1 MKKQIL
7 LIVLLSTLF
16 FSCWNKNNATQTEKA
31 FNEKT
36 FDSFNKTKLDSLFD
50 VLYQNKKFMGSISL
64 SHEGIVVYS
73 KGIGF
78 DDIETQKLS
87 TSETRYRIGSVSKMF
102 TAVLVFKAIEENK
115 VSLNQTIDKYFPR
128 VENAS
133 KITVGNLLNHRSGI
147 HSFTKDKAFFDYR
160 TEYKSSQ
167 EMVDIIA
174 SYKSDFEPDSQG
186 AYSNSN
192 YLLLSVMLEELYD
205 MSFKDLLAEKIFK
218 PLNLKHTY
226 HGSKINL
233 ENNESNSYQY
243 TTEWTKQIDTH
254 LSTAMGGGSIIS
266 TPNDLNKFIEVLLN
280 EKIIS
285 KVSLDKMTAI
295 KDNFGMGIFE
305 FTHSNKTGFGH
316 GGNIEGFRAIS
327 IYYTEENLALAIASN
342 AIDYDM
348 DDLVTNVLKC
358 YFNEPFELPNF
369 EKIEIAASDLEKYV
383 GIYAGV
389 ELSGKFN
396 VTIENNT
403 LHTQL
408 NDLPKEP
415 LVYKGNHT
423 FTNEEIGADFIFN
436 LQENKLRLKQGGVA
450 DIYTFNKQ

>member
-31 FNEKT
+31 FNQKT

-50 VLYQNKKFMGSISL
+50 VLYQNNKFMGSISL
-64 SHEGIVVYS
+64 SHEGTIVYT
-73 KGIGF
+73 KAIGF
-78 DDIETQKLS
+78 DDIETQKSS
-87 TSETRYRIGSVSKMF
+87 TAETIYRIGSVSKMF
-102 TAVLVFKAIEENK
+102 TSTLIFNAIEENK

-128 VENAS
+128 IENAS

-147 HSFTKDKAFFDYR
+147 HSFTKDKAFFNYR

-205 MSFKDLLAEKIFK
+205 TSFEDLLAEKIFN
-218 PLNLKHTY
+218 PLNLKHTN

-243 TTEWTKQIDTH
+243 TTEWTKQIDTD

-266 TPNDLNKFIEVLLN
+266 TPNDLNKFIEALLN

-285 KVSLDKMTAI
+285 KESLDKMTAI

-305 FTHSNKTGFGH
+305 FTHSSKTGFGH

-327 IYYTEENLALAIASN
+327 IYYPKEKLALAIASN

-348 DDLVTNVLKC
+348 DAIVTDVLKG
-358 YFNEPFELPNF
+358 YFNESFELPSF
-369 EKIEIAASDLEKYV
+369 EKIEISASDLEKYV

-396 VTIENNT
+396 ITMENNT
-403 LHTQL
+403 LYTQL

-423 FTNEEIGADFIFN
+423 FTNEEIGANFIFN
-436 LQENKLRLKQGGVA
+436 PKENKLELHQGGAA

>member
-1 MKKQIL
+1 MKKQTL
-7 LIVLLSTLF
+7 LIVAFIVLI
-16 FSCWNKNNATQTEKA
+16 FSCSQNKKSDQSINQKSNTYQ
-31 FNEKT
+31 
-36 FDSFNKTKLDSLFD
+36 TKLDSLFD
-50 VLYQNKKFMGSISL
+50 LLYQNNKFMGSISL
-64 SHEGIVVYS
+64 SHEGTVVYS
-73 KGIGF
+73 KTIGF
-78 DDIETQKLS
+78 DDIENKKIS
-87 TSETRYRIGSVSKMF
+87 TIETKYRIGSVSKMF
-102 TAVLVFKAIEENK
+102 TATLVFKAIEENK
-115 VSLNQTIDKYFPR
+115 LNINQPIDNYFPAI
-128 VENAS
+128 ENAN
-133 KITVGNLLNHRSGI
+133 KITVANLLNHRSGI
-147 HSFTKDKAFFDYR
+147 HSFTKDKTFFDYR

-167 EMVDIIA
+167 EMVDIIT
-174 SYKSDFEPDSQG
+174 SYKSDFEPGSQG

-205 MSFKDLLAEKIFK
+205 TSFKDLIVEKIFN
-218 PLNLKHTY
+218 PLNLKYTY

-243 TTEWTKQIDTH
+243 TTEWTKQVDTD
-254 LSTAMGGGSIIS
+254 LSIAMGGGSIIS
-266 TPNDLNKFIEVLLN
+266 TPNDLNKFIEALLN

-285 KVSLDKMTAI
+285 KESLDKMKTI
-295 KDNFGMGIFE
+295 KDNFGMGIFK
-305 FTHSNKTGFGH
+305 FTHSNRTGFGH

-327 IYYTEENLALAIASN
+327 IYYPKENLALAIASN

-348 DDLVTNVLKC
+348 DGLVTNVLKC

-403 LHTQL
+403 LYTQL
-408 NDLPKEP
+408 NVLPKEP

-450 DIYTFNKQ
+450 DIYTFIKQ